1 MIDTS
6 DWKPFKI
13 GELFLIKKGK
23 RLTKETQLTGNTPY
37 IGAVDSNNG
46 VTNYIEQ
53 SPIHD
58 GNTISLSYN
67 GSVGEAFYQEYPFWA
82 TDDVNVLYPKFNL
95 TRNIALFICPILR
108 LEKYRFAY
116 GRKWTLEKMKESI
129 IKLPTKNNKP
139 DWQFMEEFI
148 KEKYK
153 KLEKKIK
160 TKIRTKPVCLEAS
173 NWKKFK
179 VSDLFDVK
187 GTKTTKLDDLEL
199 AGLGIYPY
207 VTTQAVDNGVAGY
220 YNIFT
225 EEGNVITADSAVIGF
240 CSYQEKPFSASDH
253 VEKLIPKF
261 KMNKFNG
268 LFIVTM
274 LNKENYRYSY
284 GRKFNQTKIRET
296 YIKLPAKQKLGENG
310 ELLFEQK
317 TENGMLIDDLTKP
330 LYTPDWQFM
339 ENYIK
344 SLPYS
349 DLI

>member
-6 DWKPFKI
+6 KWNSFKI
-13 GELFLIKKGK
+13 GDLFLIKKGK
-23 RLTKETQLTGNTPY
+23 RLTKEDQVSGKTPY

-46 VTNYIEQ
+46 LTNYIEQ
-53 SPIHD
+53 SPIHE

-67 GSVGEAFYQEYPFWA
+67 GSVGEAFYQEHPFWA

-116 GRKWTLEKMKESI
+116 GRKWTLEKMNESI
-129 IKLPTKNNKP
+129 IRLPTKNGNP
-139 DWQFMEEFI
+139 DWQFMEDYI
-148 KEKYK
+148 EKIYNK
-153 KLEKKIK
+153 FEKRTITKIK
-160 TKIRTKPVCLEAS
+160 TKPDSLDIS
-173 NWKKFK
+173 DWKEFK
-179 VSDLFDVK
+179 ISDLFNVK

-199 AGLGIYPY
+199 AGPGMYPY

-220 YNIFT
+220 YSLFT

-261 KMNKFNG
+261 KMNKFNA

-284 GRKFNQTKIRET
+284 GRKFNQTKIKDT
-296 YIKLPAKQKLGENG
+296 IIKLPVDFQGN
-310 ELLFEQK
+310 
-317 TENGMLIDDLTKP
+317 
-330 LYTPDWQFM
+330 PDWQFM